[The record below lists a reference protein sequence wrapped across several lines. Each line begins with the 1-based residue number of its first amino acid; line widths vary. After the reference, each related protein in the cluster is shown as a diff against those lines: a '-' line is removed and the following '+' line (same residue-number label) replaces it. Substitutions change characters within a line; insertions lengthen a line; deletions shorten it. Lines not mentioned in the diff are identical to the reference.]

1 MLLFSRS
8 VLSDF
13 FATLWIVASKAPLSM
28 ALFRQEYCHFLLQG
42 NLPNPGIEPGSPA
55 LQEDSLT
62 SELIPPKSVNL
73 RVVKFVR
80 IKSRMVTSQGL
91 AGGWNGE
98 LVFSGHRVTGWDDE
112 KILETDDCTTM

>member
-1 MLLFSRS
+1 MDYNLP
-8 VLSDF
+8 
-13 FATLWIVASKAPLSM
+13 APLFMGIS
-28 ALFRQEYCHFLLQG
+28 RQEYWSGCHSLLQG
-42 NLPNPGIEPGSPA
+42 NLPNPGTEPGSPA

-112 KILETDDCTTM
+112 KILETDVCTTM